1 MKFGLAFIKFWLLV
15 SFITLVMLPPLT
27 GWYMRY
33 DKNKDMEDNFFN
45 TAEQLRAKKNYD
57 GAIAVY
63 DFIIENG
70 TDGYEVA
77 LSGKKI
83 VEAERDSYYT
93 RATGFLTGFVYGEIE
108 SIPSLIGCVSGDLF
122 VWGDFRDFVKN
133 SYRYYTDGEVDQINY
148 LLSTIGLASTILPN
162 VDIGI
167 SLCKSLAKFMTS
179 GMRKFLLVI
188 LEEAAKLKKYD
199 KVYEFMNIMGML
211 YKKIGIGII
220 DVIQIAKNN
229 DHFKWMSQLIEKYGK
244 RAYSLL
250 LIGGEQALRYG
261 EVALDYT
268 GKNGKKVLS
277 FCLKYPKVG
286 ARILK
291 ITKKIAWDNGA
302 ITMMALAELLA
313 MISLFDTFVLCLILW
328 LWLNFDR
335 IIYLVF
341 YRKDEVAALK

>member
-1 MKFGLAFIKFWLLV
+1 MKFGHAFIKIWLLV
-15 SFITLVMLPPLT
+15 SFITLVVAPPLT

-33 DKNKDMEDNFFN
+33 DRNKDMEENFFN

-77 LSGKKI
+77 ISGKKI
-83 VEAERDSYYT
+83 VEADRDSYYT
-93 RATGFLTGFVYGEIE
+93 KATGFLTGFVYGEIE
-108 SIPSLIGCVSGDLF
+108 SIPSLIGCVSGDVF

-133 SYRYYTDGEVDQINY
+133 SYRYYTGGEVDRITY
-148 LLSTIGLASTILPN
+148 LLSTIGLVSTIAPN

-167 SLCKSLAKFMTS
+167 SICKNLSKFMTA
-179 GMRKFLLVI
+179 GMRKFLLFT
-188 LEEAAKLKKYD
+188 LEEAAKLKKFD
-199 KVYEFMNIMGML
+199 KVNEFMSTIGSL
-211 YKKIGIGII
+211 YKRIGVGVV
-220 DVIQIAKNN
+220 DVIQIAK
-229 DHFKWMSQLIEKYGK
+229 DGEHFKWISQLIEKYGK

-250 LIGGEQALRYG
+250 LIGGEQALKYG
-261 EVALDYT
+261 EVALEYT
-268 GKNGKKVLS
+268 GKSGKKVLS

-291 ITKKIAWDNGA
+291 VSKKIAWDSGA

-328 LWLNFDR
+328 MWLNFDR
-335 IIYLVF
+335 LIYLAF
-341 YRKDEVAALK
+341 YKKSEAKI

>member
-1 MKFGLAFIKFWLLV
+1 MKKGSAFIKIWLLV
-15 SFITLVMLPPLT
+15 TFITLVVVPPLT
-27 GWYMRY
+27 GWYMRH
-33 DKNKDMEDNFFN
+33 DRNKDMEENFFN

-63 DFIIENG
+63 DFIIESG
-70 TDGYEVA
+70 ADGYEVA
-77 LSGKKI
+77 LSGRQI

-93 RATGFLTGFVYGEIE
+93 RAKGFVTGFVYGDIE
-108 SIPSLIGCVSGDLF
+108 SIPSLIGCVSGDVF

-133 SYRYYTDGEVDQINY
+133 SYRYYTGGEVDKINY
-148 LLSTIGLASTILPN
+148 LLSGIGLAATVAPH
-162 VDIGI
+162 VDVGI

-179 GMRKFLLVI
+179 GMRKFLLFI

-199 KVYEFMNIMGML
+199 KVYDFMGTLGGI
-211 YKKIGIGII
+211 YKKIGVGIV
-220 DVIQIAKNN
+220 DVIQIAK
-229 DHFKWMSQLIEKYGK
+229 DGEHFKWISHMIERYGK

-250 LIGGEQALRYG
+250 LIGGEQALKYG
-261 EVALDYT
+261 EMALDYT

-291 ITKKIAWDNGA
+291 ISKKLVWDNGA
-302 ITMMALAELLA
+302 ITMMALAELLT

-328 LWLNFDR
+328 IWLNFDR
-335 IIYLVF
+335 LLYLTF
-341 YRKDEVAALK
+341 YRKGEAKA

>member
-1 MKFGLAFIKFWLLV
+1 MNSGFKLLKLWLLV
-15 SFITLVMLPPLT
+15 SFITLVVVPPLI
-27 GWYMRY
+27 GWYMRS
-33 DKNKDMEDNFFN
+33 DKNNEMEDNFFN

-57 GAIAVY
+57 GAVAVY
-63 DFIIENG
+63 DFIIDSG

-77 LSGKKI
+77 LSGRKI

-93 RATGFLTGFVYGEIE
+93 KAKSFITGFVYGDIE
-108 SIPSLIGCVSGDLF
+108 SIPSLIGCVSGDVF

-133 SYRYYTDGEVDQINY
+133 SYRYYTGEEVDQINY
-148 LLSTIGLASTILPN
+148 LLSTIGLAATIAPN

-188 LEEAAKLKKYD
+188 LEEAVKLKKYD
-199 KVYEFMNIMGML
+199 KVYEFMNTIGNL

-229 DHFKWMSQLIEKYGK
+229 EHFRWMSQLIEKYGK

-250 LIGGEQALRYG
+250 LIGGEKALKYG
-261 EVALDYT
+261 EVALEYT

-291 ITKKIAWDNGA
+291 ITKKVAWDNGA
-302 ITMMALAELLA
+302 ITMMALVELLA
-313 MISLFDTFVLCLILW
+313 MISFFDTFMLCLILW
-328 LWLNFDR
+328 IWLNFDR
-335 IIYLVF
+335 LIYLVF
-341 YRKDEVAALK
+341 YKKEEPLIF